1 MGKIAESLIG
11 SFLKETQ
18 NLKAD
23 DVAQAAAQFT
33 EGLQGDMLSPEEIAE
48 EANSIDVNDR
58 TVRIKLTE
66 VQRKAIA
73 DMCPEF
79 VPRLRLPE
87 KNQRIIELRQSEL
100 NRVIA
105 EASRALPNGVSTI
118 SLRQS
123 PTASTPSIRR

>member
-33 EGLQGDMLSPEEIAE
+33 EGLQDDMLSPEEMTE

-58 TVRIKLTE
+58 TVRVKLTE
-66 VQRKAIA
+66 V
-73 DMCPEF
+73 
-79 VPRLRLPE
+79 
-87 KNQRIIELRQSEL
+87 
-100 NRVIA
+100 
-105 EASRALPNGVSTI
+105 
-118 SLRQS
+118 
-123 PTASTPSIRR
+123 